1 MKKAKTMTDLL
12 QEQTQQIGKLN
23 EQVNTLTSQR
33 DALLEVCRAF
43 VSDKAPWHRNF
54 QFMLLERL
62 VDEMK
67 GVEIVID
74 SET

>member
-1 MKKAKTMTDLL
+1 MQDKTMTDPL

-43 VSDKAPWHRNF
+43 V
-54 QFMLLERL
+54 
-62 VDEMK
+62 
-67 GVEIVID
+67 
-74 SET
+74 